1 MEQSNPQ
8 PEDRKRKSAL
18 ERAQEDL
25 DHGRPDKARDRI
37 TGYLYTLHRRG
48 EYNQEAYSLLGQVY
62 FAMRDL
68 PRAGAAWLLTERQ
81 GADVDEALK
90 AFTQRYGSDA
100 ANVLYAIK
108 PHAPSEDYPQAVQER
123 LKSWGY
129 RYRLYRPRSN
139 PHAAHELSAE
149 PKTTGVRPVELGCF
163 MAMLA
168 VFSVFAYWL
177 YLNFFSR

>member
-25 DHGRPDKARDRI
+25 DNGRPDKARDRI

-68 PRAGAAWLLTERQ
+68 PRAGAAWFLTERQ
-81 GADVDEALK
+81 GPEVDEAQK
-90 AFTQRYGSDA
+90 AFIQRYGSDPG
-100 ANVLYAIK
+100 NILHAIK
-108 PHAPSEDYPQAVQER
+108 PHAPSEDYPPAVQDR
-123 LKSWGY
+123 LKSLNY

-149 PKTTGVRPVELGCF
+149 QTTQGVRPVELGC
-163 MAMLA
+163 ALA
-168 VFSVFAYWL
+168 VLALFSVFAYWV
-177 YLNFFSR
+177 YLNFSR